1 MPSPLK
7 QSPSK
12 AKPNKSKSSPKITSL
27 MTSPASSKTKTS
39 SIKLDNIPDDIL
51 IIILNRL
58 DILHLIKVYLA
69 NTSFAKKKLVIE
81 LETVDLSNLKINKF
95 IIDFIDKNLDKSK
108 IKRLILNNTSFSSD
122 EEFIHLVGNTKIFE
136 NVEEIQI
143 KNTLIDKNCTDFFE
157 KYWDL
162 KKLELSKIKKIV
174 LDNISF
180 LSDEDFEKF
189 IYNIEYYQNMEELV
203 INNFSSR
210 EGKEEGSINYFNLM
224 IEQIRVLVNLKILT
238 ISNTDITVETDTDIE
253 MVFVDVFLETLEEL
267 VNLKQLI
274 FYNNEIYPLQ
284 LKQLSKKINK
294 KFKYIKTYG
303 IGVYTNIQNSHSSS
317 HSSS

>member
-1 MPSPLK
+1 MPLPLK
-7 QSPSK
+7 QSPST
-12 AKPNKSKSSPKITSL
+12 AKPNKSKSSPKLTTL
-27 MTSPASSKTKTS
+27 RTSPPSAKTNKSSL
-39 SIKLDNIPDDIL
+39 ILVNIPDDIL
-51 IIILNRL
+51 IKILNGL
-58 DILHLIKVYLA
+58 DILDLIKVYLA
-69 NTSFAKKKLVIE
+69 NTSFAKKKFVLE

-95 IIDFIDKNLDKSK
+95 VINFINKNLDKTK
-108 IKRLILNNTSFSSD
+108 IKKLVLNNTSFSINKKFAD
-122 EEFIHLVGNTKIFE
+122 LLGNTKIFE

-238 ISNTDITVETDTDIE
+238 ISNTDIIVETETDFDME
-253 MVFVDVFLETLEEL
+253 FVDVFLETLKEL
-267 VNLKQLI
+267 VNLEHLT
-274 FYNNEIYPLQ
+274 FYNNEIDHRQ
-284 LKQLSKKINK
+284 LVKISRKINT
-294 KFKYIKTYG
+294 KYKNIKTYG
-303 IGVYTNIQNSHSSS
+303 IGVYTNIPNSHSSS